1 MTATPLVDLHGV
13 TRVYG
18 AGEGAVA
25 ALRDVT
31 LRLEPGSFTSIVG
44 PSGSGKSTLL
54 HVVGLVDT
62 ATGGRYLFEGRDVT
76 ALKESERTRMRLTRM
91 GFIFQQFFL
100 LSILTARENVELPL
114 VEARVPRAKRK
125 ARAEELLT
133 RVGLSHRLD
142 LYPTTLSGGEQQ
154 RVAIARALANEPA
167 LLLADEPTGE
177 LDTATGAGIMDL
189 FEEVNRAGTAILM
202 VTHDMDV
209 ANRARRRI
217 HMRDGRVEKMVLRG
231 VRSDNPA

>member
-1 MTATPLVDLHGV
+1 MPTPLVDLDLV
-13 TRVYG
+13 SRVYG
-18 AGEGAVA
+18 TGEGAVP
-25 ALRDVT
+25 ALREVT
-31 LRLEPGSFTSIVG
+31 LALEPGSFTAVVG

-76 ALKESERTRMRLTRM
+76 GLRESERTRLRLTRM

-100 LSILTARENVELPL
+100 LPILTARENVELPL
-114 VEARVPRAKRK
+114 VEAKVPRAKRR
-125 ARAEELLT
+125 ARAEALLA

-142 LYPTTLSGGEQQ
+142 HYPTTLSGGEQQ

-177 LDTATGAGIMDL
+177 LDSATGAGIMEL

-209 ANRARRRI
+209 ANRARRRV
-217 HMRDGRVEKMVLRG
+217 HMRDGRIEKVVVKGAPRPPG
-231 VRSDNPA
+231 